1 MSSVHFDRFV
11 AATMVRKKRK
21 LTTASMKTTEEK
33 NNMLGLQIIG
43 AVLIAAYVAGF
54 VVCYRHTS
62 REMERA
68 LQRIKK

>member
-33 NNMLGLQIIG
+33 NNMLGLQILG

-54 VVCYRHTS
+54 VV
-62 REMERA
+62 
-68 LQRIKK
+68 